1 MMKDSR
7 FRQEVRRCTVLQDDK
22 TVVNKMVSL
31 FAKYGYAPDK
41 ERISKRLDA
50 IAANIDSVTSPE
62 VLRHCLSLMD
72 LTTLR
77 TEDTPGSV
85 KKLVGKVNSFMKD
98 FPEYPLPASVC
109 VFPNFASVVRE
120 GLAGTGVHVTAV
132 AGCFPTS
139 QSFIEVKVKECEM
152 AVEAGADEID
162 IVLALN
168 AFLSGDEDTARN
180 EIRAIRAAVSAAAA
194 KVGREVVLKVILE
207 TGLLVT
213 PENIANASFL
223 AMEEGA
229 DFIKTSTGKVSV
241 NATPMAAYIMCE
253 CIKAYYEK
261 TGRKVGFKAAGGI
274 STSKDAVCYH
284 SIAKSILG
292 GEWVNKE
299 LFRFGVSR
307 LANSLLSSIEQKTVV
322 YF

>member
-1 MMKDSR
+1 M
-7 FRQEVRRCTVLQDDK
+7 E
-22 TVVNKMVSL
+22 SL
-31 FAKYGYAPDK
+31 FAKYGYTPDK
-41 ERISKRLDA
+41 ESISKRLDA
-50 IAANIDSVTSPE
+50 IAANIDNVTSPE
-62 VLRHCLSLMD
+62 VLKNCMALMD
-72 LTTLR
+72 LTTLH
-77 TEDTPGSV
+77 TEDSPESV
-85 KKLVGKVNSFMKD
+85 KKLVGKVNSFMND
-98 FPEYPLPASVC
+98 YPEYPLPASIC
-109 VFPNFASVVRE
+109 VFPNLASVVRE
-120 GLAGTGVHVTAV
+120 NLATSDVHVTAV

-168 AFLSGDEDTARN
+168 AFMSGDEEAARK
-180 EIRAIRAAVSAAAA
+180 EIRTIRAAVDEAAA
-194 KVGREVVLKVILE
+194 KAGRKVILKVILE

-253 CIKAYYEK
+253 SIKAFHEK

-284 SIAKSILG
+284 SIVKTILG
-292 GEWVNKE
+292 NDWINKE

-307 LANSLLSSIEQKTVV
+307 LANSLMSSIEQKTVV

>member
-1 MMKDSR
+1 M
-7 FRQEVRRCTVLQDDK
+7 E
-22 TVVNKMVSL
+22 SL
-31 FAKYGYAPDK
+31 FAKYGYTPDK
-41 ERISKRLDA
+41 ESISKRLDA
-50 IAANIDSVTSPE
+50 IAANIDNVTSPE
-62 VLRHCLSLMD
+62 VLKNCMALMD
-72 LTTLR
+72 LTTLH
-77 TEDTPGSV
+77 TEDSPESV
-85 KKLVGKVNSFMKD
+85 KKLVGKVNSFMND
-98 FPEYPLPASVC
+98 YPEYPLPASIC
-109 VFPNFASVVRE
+109 VFPNLASVVRE
-120 GLAGTGVHVTAV
+120 NLAPSDVHVTAV

-168 AFLSGDEDTARN
+168 AFMSGDEETARK
-180 EIRAIRAAVSAAAA
+180 EIRTIRAAVDEAAA
-194 KVGREVVLKVILE
+194 KAGRKVTLKVILE

-253 CIKAYYEK
+253 SIKAFHEK

-284 SIAKSILG
+284 SIVKTILG
-292 GEWVNKE
+292 NDWINKE

-307 LANSLLSSIEQKTVV
+307 LANSLMSSIEQKTVV

>member
-1 MMKDSR
+1 M
-7 FRQEVRRCTVLQDDK
+7 EAL
-22 TVVNKMVSL
+22 L
-31 FAKYGYAPDK
+31 EKYGYTPDK
-41 ERISKRLDA
+41 EKIAKRLDA
-50 IAANIDSVTSPE
+50 IAANIDNVTSPAI
-62 VLRHCLSLMD
+62 LKDCMSIMD

-77 TEDTPGSV
+77 SEDTVASV
-85 KKLVGKVNSFMKD
+85 TKLVGKVNSFAED

-109 VFPNFASVVRE
+109 VFSNFASVVRDA
-120 GLAGTGVHVTAV
+120 LADKSVHVTAV
-132 AGCFPTS
+132 SGCFPTS
-139 QSFIEVKVKECEM
+139 QSFLEVKVKECEL
-152 AVEAGADEID
+152 AVENGADEID

-168 AFLSGDEDTARN
+168 SFMAGYFEQARS
-180 EIRAIRAAVSAAAA
+180 EIRAMRGAIDDVAARLGR
-194 KVGREVVLKVILE
+194 KVILKVILE

-241 NATPMAAYIMCE
+241 NATPMAAFVMCE
-253 CIKAYYEK
+253 CIKAFYGK

-274 STSKDAVCYH
+274 STAKDAVGYH
-284 SIAKSILG
+284 SIVKTILG
-292 GEWVNKE
+292 EEWTGKD

-307 LANSLLSSIEQKTVV
+307 LANSLMSAIEQKTVV

>member
-1 MMKDSR
+1 MD
-7 FRQEVRRCTVLQDDK
+7 
-22 TVVNKMVSL
+22 SL

-50 IAANIDSVTSPE
+50 IAANIDNVASPE
-62 VLRHCLSLMD
+62 LLTQCLSLMD

-77 TEDTPGSV
+77 TEDTPGTV

-120 GLAGTGVHVTAV
+120 SLESDDVHVTAV

-139 QSFIEVKVKECEM
+139 QSFLEVKVKECEM

-168 AFLSGDEDTARN
+168 AFLAGDEETARN
-180 EIRAIRAAVSAAAA
+180 EIRTIRTAID
-194 KVGREVVLKVILE
+194 KVAGKLGRKVTLKVILE

-213 PENIANASFL
+213 PENIAEASFL

-241 NATPMAAYIMCE
+241 NATPMAAYVMCE
-253 CIKAYYEK
+253 SIKAFYEK

-284 SIAKSILG
+284 SIVKSILG
-292 GEWVNKE
+292 NDWLDKS

-307 LANSLLSSIEQKTVV
+307 LANALMSSIEQKTVT